1 MYPTLDTHCTRGLK
15 CFLFCFNKHF
25 FHNATHSYRTH
36 SRDIY
41 VQDKSCLWGFYFV
54 LGRNFKESQ
63 FVREKSVA
71 SVLARARS
79 MNGSVVGAADSG
91 SSPSYLHGA
100 YLVCRTSTR
109 TTQSRRRLAARI
121 LCYSEHAL
129 LKEPAAAG
137 AVYWRCN
144 CCLHC
149 QYCDIL
155 MQCSPRHFSSD
166 PTCAPLIP
174 PPHPHL
180 ISSPRKV
187 CPSPPVI
194 NGKQSNSR
202 I

>member
-1 MYPTLDTHCTRGLK
+1 M
-15 CFLFCFNKHF
+15 FLFCFNKHF
-25 FHNATHSYRTH
+25 FTTLRIRIGRTAEIFMYKI
-36 SRDIY
+36 RA
-41 VQDKSCLWGFYFV
+41 VCGVFNFV
-54 LGRNFKESQ
+54 LGCNFKESQ

-137 AVYWRCN
+137 AVY
-144 CCLHC
+144 
-149 QYCDIL
+149 
-155 MQCSPRHFSSD
+155 
-166 PTCAPLIP
+166 
-174 PPHPHL
+174 
-180 ISSPRKV
+180 
-187 CPSPPVI
+187 
-194 NGKQSNSR
+194 
-202 I
+202 